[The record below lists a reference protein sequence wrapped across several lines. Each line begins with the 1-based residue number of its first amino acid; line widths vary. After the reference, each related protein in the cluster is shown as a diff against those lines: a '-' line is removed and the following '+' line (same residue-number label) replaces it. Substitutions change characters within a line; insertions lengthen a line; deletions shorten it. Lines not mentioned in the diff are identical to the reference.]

1 MQNSKDIQE
10 LIYRTIENISK
21 ELINKTNY
29 LYLVEGKVTEIDTLG
44 NCYVFKYQDED
55 YVGFSITGEKYSV
68 GDLIYVLFSNN
79 KDVKKM
85 ILSKTKAFSNND
97 IRRLVNS
104 AQDSANEA
112 KENAQEALDRIQEI
126 GQDGNISPNEKLMIK
141 KDWEN
146 IKIEYTQVTEEMEL
160 YGGSKNK
167 ILKPLKEQYDNNYT
181 ALKSYIEP
189 ILEDLTSPSKIDS
202 GEFLEKFNNYY
213 SVRQE
218 IAQAIADITK
228 TIADETQELAKIN
241 KKLLA
246 DIANDDKLTP
256 SEKQSILKEFQGIIA
271 EYKLIIEQAKYY
283 GLIYTDYDNSY
294 NELTE
299 YLNPLLDDLSST
311 SDITG
316 IVFRQYFINYY
327 TERQKLQ
334 KSISDT
340 AKDMADEAEEIANEA
355 LKNTKLLSIEA
366 DGQIFSKTSD
376 STDFYPNYISLSVK
390 TNVVTFDKFQYKT
403 STTDWQDIINEEHG
417 FSIIGEILTISKDS
431 DLFTSSNNNIT
442 IQALSSDSSIKD
454 IFTIVKVQDGVMGEN
469 ALSVVLTNEA
479 HVFPAGVS
487 AALNSTTETEILAF
501 DGATPTEI
509 QVKSISTLPSGLT
522 AQISNNNTLKP
533 KITFTATTLLTQVKD
548 VIITLVVKGQEIQK
562 HFSYTLGLKGEPG
575 ENAWSIVLGN
585 DSQNIPCTSA
595 GMTSTTLV
603 VDIPVYTFY
612 GTLMMASTL
621 SVGTLPSGV
630 VATSITNGTA
640 SAPGNVQLTFSNNI
654 NLGRKNS
661 GTIDININASNKNF
675 IKKFSWSK
683 TKQGEEGAPG
693 EEGLGIKNIIEYYQ
707 VSDSNTVQPTSW
719 TEEIPIMTSVNRFLW
734 NYEKIIYTD
743 DSFKETDKKVIGV
756 YGDQGE
762 TGTGVSS
769 IIEQYYLSTSNTS
782 QTGGKWKTTQ
792 DAWTSGKYIWT
803 RSEITWTDG
812 NVTHTDPVLADALN
826 KANTIANTANTNAN
840 NAIETANDASSTANT
855 ATSTANDALKKAN
868 TVNQGLSSL
877 TTIVENNYKDLQG
890 QIDGAIATWFYSYE
904 PNTPNTLPT
913 SEWTT
918 DTIKDQ
924 HLGDLFYIVDNKEKA
939 GQCYRYAK
947 IDGAYK
953 WVIVEDVEIAKAI
966 ADAANAQATADG
978 KATIY
983 TGINTPT
990 APQEGDLWMKS
1001 ADSGILTYV
1010 NGAWIEYNKYTDD
1023 TLAQSAKDAAD
1034 TAKDTADTAHQEV
1047 QNTVNKVDIE
1057 YYLSTS
1063 ATELI
1068 GGSWS
1073 TTAPEWVDG
1082 KYIWSR
1088 QKMYYV
1094 DSKKEP
1100 IYGRPACITGGK
1112 GATGATGKTTYFHIK
1127 YAPVANPTNAQLT
1140 DTPSEYIGTYVD
1152 FNATASTSA
1161 SKYTWSKFQ
1170 GTDGKDGANGTPGTN
1185 GANGETSYLHIAYAN
1200 SANGSTDFSIT
1211 EATNKKYMGQYVD
1224 FVEEDSTDPTDYKWS
1239 LIKGADGETGAN
1251 GRGIKS
1257 TTVTYQV
1264 SSSGTTT
1271 PTGTWTTSIPTVAQ
1285 GEYLWTKTTITYTDN
1300 TTSNSYSVSRAATDG
1315 SQGVGI
1321 KSVTNKYAVSTSNT
1335 TKPTTWYDTPQTMTS
1350 TNKYL
1355 WNYEIITYTNNTT
1368 SKTDARVIG
1377 TYGDKGDTGAPGATG
1392 NGISSIVE
1400 KYAVSSSNSTAPTTW
1415 YDTVQTMSAT
1425 NKYLWNYEIVTYT
1438 NGTTTETSKRVIG
1451 VYGDKGATGS
1461 KGPQG
1466 ETGETGNGIQ
1476 NITNYYLASASSSD
1490 VTTSTSGWTTTIQSA
1505 TSNKKYLWNYETIT
1519 YTNGKS
1525 ISSTPCIIG
1534 TYGDKGDSGRVY
1546 FLEPSSLVIK
1556 KGSDNVLNP
1565 STITFQS
1572 YYRDGTSATRSVYS
1586 GRFIIQ
1592 ESTDGNNYTTK
1603 YTSSTNESSKIY
1615 TPSSSN
1621 IKSIKCILYAAGG
1634 TTTQLDSQTVV
1645 VLTDIDNI
1653 EIGGRNLLMQYI
1665 RAGGQTTK
1673 INDLSIK
1680 VGTGVAD
1687 TYFYLK
1693 AHQKLIKGE
1702 TYTISCDA
1710 SNVPSGCNWSFGI
1723 TNQGAVWQLHINK
1736 NGRCYATG
1744 TPHIDTILPGTD
1756 FLIDDS
1762 SGRPS
1767 TAPNIILSNFKLEL
1781 GNKPTDW
1788 TPAPEDIQENISNS
1802 KQEAIEASRAYVDV
1816 KEKEISSNVEN
1827 IKTVVDGHTTAISTV
1842 QSSVQQTE
1850 NKVNTV
1856 FTQTEEIKNLTDQ
1869 NTTQLEEYKQYIS
1882 IEPVKH
1888 EGETEARPTITLG
1901 QSTSRF
1907 KVAIDNKEIAFTGAS
1922 GEKVAYITGDKL
1934 RINNVVVVRKLAIGD
1949 FFLEQEENGHLVLK
1963 KGG

>member
-167 ILKPLKEQYDNNYT
+167 ILKPLKEQYNNNYT

-241 KKLLA
+241 EKLLA

-271 EYKLIIEQAKYY
+271 EYKVIIEQAKYY

-340 AKDMADEAEEIANEA
+340 AKDIADEAEEIANEA

-403 STTDWQDIINEEHG
+403 SNTDWQDVVNEEHG
-417 FSIIGEILTISKDS
+417 FTIVGEILIISKDS
-431 DLFTSSNNNIT
+431 DLFTNSNNNIT
-442 IQALSSDSSIKD
+442 IQALSSESSIKD
-454 IFTIVKVQDGVMGEN
+454 IFTVVKVQDGVMGEN
-469 ALSVVLTNEA
+469 ALSVILTNEA

-548 VIITLVVKGQEIQK
+548 VIITLVIKGQEIQK
-562 HFSYTLGLKGEPG
+562 HFSYALGLKGEPG

-630 VATSITNGTA
+630 AATSITNGTA
-640 SAPGNVQLTFSNNI
+640 SAPGNVQLTFSTNI
-654 NLGRKNS
+654 NLGGKDS
-661 GTIDININASNKNF
+661 GTIDINITASGQKF
-675 IKKFSWSK
+675 VKKFSWSK
-683 TKQGEEGAPG
+683 TKQGEEGASG
-693 EEGLGIKNIIEYYQ
+693 
-707 VSDSNTVQPTSW
+707 
-719 TEEIPIMTSVNRFLW
+719 
-734 NYEKIIYTD
+734 
-743 DSFKETDKKVIGV
+743 
-756 YGDQGE
+756 
-762 TGTGVSS
+762 SS
-769 IIEQYYLSTSNTS
+769 
-782 QTGGKWKTTQ
+782 
-792 DAWTSGKYIWT
+792 A
-803 RSEITWTDG
+803 R
-812 NVTHTDPVLADALN
+812 
-826 KANTIANTANTNAN
+826 
-840 NAIETANDASSTANT
+840 
-855 ATSTANDALKKAN
+855 
-868 TVNQGLSSL
+868 
-877 TTIVENNYKDLQG
+877 
-890 QIDGAIATWFYSYE
+890 
-904 PNTPNTLPT
+904 
-913 SEWTT
+913 
-918 DTIKDQ
+918 
-924 HLGDLFYIVDNKEKA
+924 
-939 GQCYRYAK
+939 
-947 IDGAYK
+947 
-953 WVIVEDVEIAKAI
+953 
-966 ADAANAQATADG
+966 
-978 KATIY
+978 
-983 TGINTPT
+983 
-990 APQEGDLWMKS
+990 
-1001 ADSGILTYV
+1001 
-1010 NGAWIEYNKYTDD
+1010 
-1023 TLAQSAKDAAD
+1023 
-1034 TAKDTADTAHQEV
+1034 
-1047 QNTVNKVDIE
+1047 
-1057 YYLSTS
+1057 
-1063 ATELI
+1063 
-1068 GGSWS
+1068 
-1073 TTAPEWVDG
+1073 
-1082 KYIWSR
+1082 
-1088 QKMYYV
+1088 
-1094 DSKKEP
+1094 
-1100 IYGRPACITGGK
+1100 
-1112 GATGATGKTTYFHIK
+1112 TYFL
-1127 YAPVANPTNAQLT
+1127 Q
-1140 DTPSEYIGTYVD
+1140 
-1152 FNATASTSA
+1152 
-1161 SKYTWSKFQ
+1161 
-1170 GTDGKDGANGTPGTN
+1170 
-1185 GANGETSYLHIAYAN
+1185 
-1200 SANGSTDFSIT
+1200 
-1211 EATNKKYMGQYVD
+1211 
-1224 FVEEDSTDPTDYKWS
+1224 
-1239 LIKGADGETGAN
+1239 
-1251 GRGIKS
+1251 
-1257 TTVTYQV
+1257 
-1264 SSSGTTT
+1264 
-1271 PTGTWTTSIPTVAQ
+1271 
-1285 GEYLWTKTTITYTDN
+1285 
-1300 TTSNSYSVSRAATDG
+1300 
-1315 SQGVGI
+1315 
-1321 KSVTNKYAVSTSNT
+1321 
-1335 TKPTTWYDTPQTMTS
+1335 
-1350 TNKYL
+1350 
-1355 WNYEIITYTNNTT
+1355 
-1368 SKTDARVIG
+1368 
-1377 TYGDKGDTGAPGATG
+1377 
-1392 NGISSIVE
+1392 
-1400 KYAVSSSNSTAPTTW
+1400 
-1415 YDTVQTMSAT
+1415 
-1425 NKYLWNYEIVTYT
+1425 
-1438 NGTTTETSKRVIG
+1438 
-1451 VYGDKGATGS
+1451 
-1461 KGPQG
+1461 
-1466 ETGETGNGIQ
+1466 
-1476 NITNYYLASASSSD
+1476 
-1490 VTTSTSGWTTTIQSA
+1490 
-1505 TSNKKYLWNYETIT
+1505 
-1519 YTNGKS
+1519 
-1525 ISSTPCIIG
+1525 
-1534 TYGDKGDSGRVY
+1534 
-1546 FLEPSSLVIK
+1546 PSSLIIK
-1556 KGSDNVLNP
+1556 KTANNVLNP

-1572 YYRDGTSATRSVYS
+1572 CYRDGTSATRIAYS

-1592 ESTDGNNYTTK
+1592 ESTDGNSYTTK
-1603 YTSSTNESSKIY
+1603 YTSSANESAKIY
-1615 TPSSSN
+1615 TPSSVN

-1634 TTTQLDSQTVV
+1634 TTNQLDSQTVV
-1645 VLTDIDNI
+1645 VLTDIDNL
-1653 EIGGRNLLMQYI
+1653 EIGGRNLLINSYKYTKDNPFTLTTTAADGYTYI
-1665 RAGGQTTK
+1665 
-1673 INDLSIK
+1673 NSL
-1680 VGTGVAD
+1680 
-1687 TYFYLK
+1687 
-1693 AHQKLIKGE
+1693 
-1702 TYTISCDA
+1702 CM
-1710 SNVPSGCNWSFGI
+1710 NVPLVAGQSYVIQAKTDGEWSSFHGAQDPKYVNLWLVGRNSSFGSDYI
-1723 TNQGAVWQLHINK
+1723 LHRVLYKPNLGNNSWLWTCPDSWGEKYLTIRVNNYNTN
-1736 NGRCYATG
+1736 G
-1744 TPHIDTILPGTD
+1744 TTSVTHKYWD
-1756 FLIDDS
+1756 F
-1762 SGRPS
+1762 
-1767 TAPNIILSNFKLEL
+1767 KVEL
-1781 GNKPTDW
+1781 GNKATDW

-1816 KEKEISSNVEN
+1816 KEKEINSNVEN

-1869 NTTQLEEYKQYIS
+1869 NSSQLEEYKQYIS
-1882 IEPVKH
+1882 MEPVKH
-1888 EGETEARPTITLG
+1888 EGETEPRPTITLG
-1901 QSTSRF
+1901 QSTSSF

-1922 GEKVAYITGDKL
+1922 GEKVAYITGDEL

-1963 KGG
+1963 KGR